1 MSPLV
6 GLIKFGMVWDGLVW
20 FVPNFEA
27 ACRLG
32 RLSVGSGR
40 LSVGSGRLCV
50 VSERLSGW
58 VGRSG
63 GVSMSGSS
71 GGSGTPLSNTV
82 FYDTHDISRYI

>member
-58 VGRSG
+58 VGRKDG
-63 GVSMSGSS
+63 WVGQVGKY
-71 GGSGTPLSNTV
+71 V
-82 FYDTHDISRYI
+82 R